1 MLREGNHCPVS
12 VQRLHQ
18 PQAHF
23 TGAYIYL
30 WRERHY
36 SVCLLVGFSQ
46 DLRDGRAEWSSRS
59 FCILL
64 FCCVVACHNRY
75 WSRAGIDE
83 QCKREN
89 PFGGHPSHR
98 FGHSF
103 LCSIRHHPSALFHHP
118 SSLIHHP
125 SDIRPLLV
133 PHVRHLR
140 PRARCPGGPR
150 QGRCRKFPPHAA
162 YRHACR

>member
-1 MLREGNHCPVS
+1 MLREGNHSPVS
-12 VQRLHQ
+12 VQRLYQ

-103 LCSIRHHPSALFHHP
+103 LCPIRHHPS
-118 SSLIHHP
+118 
-125 SDIRPLLV
+125 DISPLLV
-133 PHVRHLR
+133 PHVRHLF
-140 PRARCPGGPR
+140 PRARCPRGSR
-150 QGRCRKFPPHAA
+150 HGRCRKFPPHAA
-162 YRHACR
+162 YCHACW